1 MQNVGVTTETK
12 ETRLLGLTANE
23 VMFILR
29 DWAVRNKGFKDPV
42 VDFKCVYGG
51 SLDEVVFEEITTF
64 PTSYEEEELFN
75 QADDVFQGNHE
86 DWDGDHVLDDRP
98 ALYED

>member
-1 MQNVGVTTETK
+1 MQNVNVTTETK
-12 ETRLLGLTANE
+12 ETRLLGLTADE

-51 SLDEVVFEEITTF
+51 TLDEVVFEEITTF
-64 PTSYEEEELFN
+64 PTNYVEDEVVFN
-75 QADDVFQGNHE
+75 QAIE
-86 DWDGDHVLDDRP
+86 DWDGKHVLDDRP
-98 ALYED
+98 EDISYIY